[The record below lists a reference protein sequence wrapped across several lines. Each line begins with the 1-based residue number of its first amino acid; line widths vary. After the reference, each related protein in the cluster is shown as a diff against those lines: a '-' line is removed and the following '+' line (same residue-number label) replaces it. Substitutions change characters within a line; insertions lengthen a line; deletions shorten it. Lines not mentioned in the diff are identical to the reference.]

1 MPQISRRHI
10 MGATALG
17 AAHWSLGDL
26 SASATLGGGL
36 ALGTFRFDV
45 TPPLGHPCC
54 GGWISPVK
62 SVEDPLEGL
71 GIVLVGAGK
80 PVVLCVVD
88 WTGILNG
95 AHLAWR
101 EALAQAAGTTPE
113 RVLVH
118 CVHQHDAPFACLETQ
133 KILAAQEGLAG
144 TLWPDFNQ
152 RVISRAQGAL
162 ALAVQAAEPV
172 TRVAR
177 GSARVERVASNRRMD
192 RDATGKVKS
201 MRGSACKDERLIAM
215 PEGTIDP
222 ELKTIAFF
230 SGARR
235 LACLHTYA
243 THPMSHYGQGKVSSD
258 FAGLAR
264 KRVQAADPGCLHLYL
279 TGCAGN
285 LAAGKYNDGTPRARA
300 ELTDRLAAAMTRSL
314 AALMP
319 GAVGPFDFRGVE
331 ICPGI
336 NAGLV
341 AERLR
346 EQITNQKGTLA
357 GRSRP
362 GFELAWLERVSRGQP
377 IVLGALH
384 LGDLCLLSL
393 PGECFVEYQLQAQK
407 IAPNRF
413 VATAAY
419 GDGGPWYIPTRQEY
433 PCGGYEVSVAFCQPG
448 VEELLTGGI
457 RKLLL

>member
-1 MPQISRRHI
+1 M
-10 MGATALG
+10 
-17 AAHWSLGDL
+17 
-26 SASATLGGGL
+26 
-36 ALGTFRFDV
+36 
-45 TPPLGHPCC
+45 
-54 GGWISPVK
+54 
-62 SVEDPLEGL
+62 
-71 GIVLVGAGK
+71 
-80 PVVLCVVD
+80 
-88 WTGILNG
+88 
-95 AHLAWR
+95 
-101 EALAQAAGTTPE
+101 
-113 RVLVH
+113 
-118 CVHQHDAPFACLETQ
+118 
-133 KILAAQEGLAG
+133 
-144 TLWPDFNQ
+144 
-152 RVISRAQGAL
+152 
-162 ALAVQAAEPV
+162 
-172 TRVAR
+172 
-177 GSARVERVASNRRMD
+177 
-192 RDATGKVKS
+192 
-201 MRGSACKDERLIAM
+201 
-215 PEGTIDP
+215 
-222 ELKTIAFF
+222 
-230 SGARR
+230 
-235 LACLHTYA
+235 
-243 THPMSHYGQGKVSSD
+243 SSD

-314 AALMP
+314 ATLLP
-319 GAVGPFDFRGVE
+319 GAVGQFDFRSVE
-331 ICPGI
+331 IRPGI

-346 EQITNQKGTLA
+346 EQIANRKGTLA

-362 GFELAWLERVSRGQP
+362 GFELAWLERLSRGQP
-377 IVLGALH
+377 IVLGALQ